1 MKAVAIDF
9 EVSAHWPENDA
20 PAEEAAAE
28 EAAAAEE
35 VVGEEAWEGC
45 AEEAWEVSAEEAGE
59 AFAEEAAGWFA
70 SEDTSEGTADEVV
83 PYAEAIRSLYGTPVQ
98 RVRPQSESMDDPA
111 GTSSKL
117 PPPPPC
123 PPPTHL
129 QRVHP
134 RSAREQKKEAK
145 LQEKHEARAKGAER
159 PSKRN
164 WARACANKSC
174 GNDFHHDCENHMC
187 RKCCRELFPDMQCL
201 CRAAPRPPFKTRR

>member
-83 PYAEAIRSLYGTPVQ
+83 PYAEAIRC
-98 RVRPQSESMDDPA
+98 
-111 GTSSKL
+111 TSSKA
-117 PPPPPC
+117 PPPPPY
-123 PPPTHL
+123 PPPTRL
-129 QRVHP
+129 QRVRP